1 MKKELETALE
11 GLNEEETKVFL
22 EDVKAYKEGKD
33 EGKAHYDEVVE
44 KKKREDNLKD
54 IKETGKACEFM
65 KQAKMPIKF
74 NDDDLGFGEGEYDVR
89 NIKASTKRQ
98 IDYRFDCMKVNLLR
112 DMAQSLRDT
121 QRLLMLVLKHMGVDD
136 IEGEITDLLEEF
148 NKKYGH
154 NA

>member
-22 EDVKAYKEGKD
+22 EDVETYRKGKE
-33 EGKAHYDEVVE
+33 EGKAHYDAVVAE
-44 KKKREDNLKD
+44 KKRQDALNE

-74 NDDDLGFGEGEYDVR
+74 KDDDLGFGEGEYDVR
-89 NIKASTKRQ
+89 ELKASTRKQ
-98 IDYRFDCMKVNLLR
+98 LDYRFECMKLNLLR
-112 DMAQSLRDT
+112 DTAQSLRDT
-121 QRLLMLVLKHMGVDD
+121 QRLLMLVLRKMGVTD
-136 IEGEITDLLEEF
+136 IQSELNDLYAELEKEC
-148 NKKYGH
+148 GH

>member
-1 MKKELETALE
+1 MNKELENTLN
-11 GLNEEETKVFL
+11 GLNKKEVEALL
-22 EDVKAYKEGKD
+22 EDAKAYVKGKE
-33 EGKAHYDEVVE
+33 EGKAHYDETVE
-44 KKKREDNLKD
+44 AKKREDQLKEL
-54 IKETGKACEFM
+54 KETGKACEFM

-89 NIKASTKRQ
+89 GIKASTKRQ

-121 QRLLMLVLKHMGVDD
+121 QRLLMLVLKHMGVED
-136 IEGEITDLLEEF
+136 IEGEITELLEEL